1 MLDIMSTFITFL
13 TWVMLAVICSTTH
26 TTLQPQEV
34 EIPLP
39 PSQDPFYTA
48 PVGYEDNEPGTILRI
63 RLAPGNLSTI
73 TGNCSTIHN
82 IVYRTTDS
90 RYEPSWAVTTLFTPS
105 SPSGNGGGSALLS
118 YQIPYNS
125 ADVDASPSYSLYSDT
140 GRPPDIAAALGR
152 GWYVNV
158 PDFEGPLAS
167 FALGVQEGHAT
178 LDSVRAVLHSR
189 FALSKD
195 VRYAMWGYSGGSI
208 ASEWA
213 AELQVQYAP
222 ELNFA
227 GVALGGLVPNLT
239 NSVETITGTMWA
251 GLIPPGLLGVTSQN
265 QEALD
270 FLLSKFKK
278 SGPYNQ
284 TEFLSAYHMNL
295 TQALVTFAGQNIFD
309 YLEGGITTF
318 NSPIIQEILNSNGLM
333 GYHGVPEMPM
343 FFYKAIADEIAPIK
357 DTDELVQRYCD
368 VGVSILYQR
377 NEIGGH
383 VAEETNGDARAFE
396 WLSGVLE
403 STSGLK
409 NPSVGCIIEDVA
421 VNVTDSPL

>member
-1 MLDIMSTFITFL
+1 MFTFITSL
-13 TWVMLAVICSTTH
+13 TWVMLAVICSTMH
-26 TTLQPQEV
+26 TTLRPREV

-48 PVGYEDNEPGTILRI
+48 PAGYENTEPGTILRT
-63 RLAPGNLSTI
+63 RLAPGNLTTI

-105 SPSGNGGGSALLS
+105 SPSGNSSALLS

-125 ADVDASPSYSLYSDT
+125 ADVDASPSYLLYNDT
-140 GRPPDIAAALGR
+140 VRPPDIAAALGR

-178 LDSVRAVLHSR
+178 LDSVRAVLHPR
-189 FALSKD
+189 FALGND
-195 VRYAMWGYSGGSI
+195 IRYAMWGYSGGSI

-222 ELNFA
+222 ELSFA
-227 GVALGGLVPNLT
+227 GVALGGLVSNLT
-239 NSVETITGTMWA
+239 SFIETITGTRWA

-265 QEALD
+265 QEAHD
-270 FLLSKFKK
+270 FLLGKVKT

-284 TEFLSAYHMNL
+284 TEFLSAYHMSIA
-295 TQALVTFAGQNIFD
+295 QAFVTFAGQNIFD

-318 NSPIIQEILNSNGLM
+318 NSPIIQKVFDSNGFM

-343 FFYKAIADEIAPIK
+343 FFYKAIADELAPIK
-357 DTDELVQRYCD
+357 DTDEIVQKYCD
-368 VGVSILYQR
+368 VGVSILYHR

-403 STSGLK
+403 GTSGLK
-409 NPSVGCIIEDVA
+409 NPGVGCIVEDVA
-421 VNVTDSPL
+421 VNITDSPL

>member
-1 MLDIMSTFITFL
+1 MLDIMFIFITSL
-13 TWVMLAVICSTTH
+13 TWVMLAVTCSTMYTA
-26 TTLQPQEV
+26 LRPRQG

-48 PVGYEDNEPGTILRI
+48 PAGYEDTEPGTILRI
-63 RLAPGNLSTI
+63 RFAPGNLTTI

-82 IVYRTTDS
+82 IVYRTTNS
-90 RYEPSWAVTTLFTPS
+90 RYEPSWAMTTLFIPS
-105 SPSGNGGGSALLS
+105 SPSSNNSALLS

-125 ADVDASPSYSLYSDT
+125 ADIDASPSYSLYSDA
-140 GRPPDIAAALGR
+140 GRPLDIAAALGR

-178 LDSVRAVLHSR
+178 LDSVRAVLHPR
-189 FALSKD
+189 FALGKD
-195 VRYAMWGYSGGSI
+195 IRYAMWGYSGGSI

-222 ELNFA
+222 ELSFA
-227 GVALGGLVPNLT
+227 GVALGGLVPNVT
-239 NSVETITGTMWA
+239 SIIETITGTMWA
-251 GLIPPGLLGVTSQN
+251 GLVPSGLLGMTSQN
-265 QEALD
+265 PEAHD
-270 FLLSKFKK
+270 FLLSNLKT

-284 TEFLSAYHMNL
+284 TEFLSAYHMNG

-309 YLEGGITTF
+309 YLEGGIATY
-318 NSPIIQEILNSNGLM
+318 NSPILQKIFDSNGFM

-343 FFYKAIADEIAPIK
+343 FLYKAIADELAPIR

-368 VGVSILYQR
+368 VGASILYQR

-403 STSGLK
+403 GTSGLK
-409 NPSVGCIIEDVA
+409 NPLVGCIIEDVA
-421 VNVTDSPL
+421 VNVTGSPLR